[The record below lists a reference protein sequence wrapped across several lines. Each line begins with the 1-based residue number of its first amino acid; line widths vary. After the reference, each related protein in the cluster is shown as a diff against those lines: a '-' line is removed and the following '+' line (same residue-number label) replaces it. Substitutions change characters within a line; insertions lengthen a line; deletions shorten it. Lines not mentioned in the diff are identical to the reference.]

1 MTLHANIH
9 YINFSR
15 KLTVTSILFLMP
27 LYFLKIGF
35 NGWQIGAIISLWA
48 LAPLLISF
56 PTGWIND
63 RISIAGVIRG
73 GLIIECLLFVLLAYA
88 KDFYLMAAAF
98 LLLGM
103 ANNALDVSFNSLYY
117 KDAKAMD
124 QNRKYGIY
132 VFWINLGPAVGV
144 VGGGLLTRFGDFRVL
159 LLVFAAIT
167 LLVLLTARRFD
178 HEKFHLVSFGDYRRN
193 LFQAKTLLF
202 IVFVFVLAMHWS
214 VEGTVYSPF
223 LEKAF
228 GLNSLQASYYIST
241 GLFFLSF
248 ASLLV
253 GFLKFNLRIN
263 KRLLVLAMFA
273 SGAGLVL
280 MVNANVYVS
289 LAFRV
294 VHEIGDGALGAL
306 LTLFT
311 SRLFEKRTIGG
322 SAGLISAISSLGQMA
337 GALIFSPLGYRYGL
351 QYPFLISGGLLVL
364 NAGYGALIFRR
375 LEY

>member
-1 MTLHANIH
+1 MNLHAKVH

-27 LYFLKIGF
+27 LYFLKIGY

-48 LAPLLISF
+48 LAPLLVSF

-73 GLIIECLLFVLLAYA
+73 GLIAECLLFVLLAYA
-88 KDFYLMAAAF
+88 QDFYLMAAAF

-103 ANNALDVSFNSLYY
+103 ANNALDVSFNSLFY

-132 VFWINLGPAVGV
+132 VFWISLGPAVGV
-144 VGGGLLTRFGDFRVL
+144 VGGGLLTRFADFRVL

-167 LLVLLTARRFD
+167 LLVLLTAGRFD
-178 HEKFHLVSFGDYRRN
+178 REKFHLVSFGDYRRN

-228 GLNSLQASYYIST
+228 GLNSLQVSYYIST

-253 GFLKFNLRIN
+253 GFLKFNLRVN

-322 SAGLISAISSLGQMA
+322 SAGLISAISILGQMA

>member
-1 MTLHANIH
+1 MTLYANIH
-9 YINFSR
+9 YVNFSR

-63 RISIAGVIRG
+63 RMSIAGVIRG

-132 VFWINLGPAVGV
+132 VFWISLGPAVGV

>member
-15 KLTVTSILFLMP
+15 KLTVTSMLFLMP

-35 NGWQIGAIISLWA
+35 NGWQIGTIISFWA
-48 LAPLLISF
+48 LAPLLVSF

-63 RISIAGVIRG
+63 RIAIAGVIRG
-73 GLIIECLLFVLLAYA
+73 GLIVQCFLFVLLAYA
-88 KDFYLMAAAF
+88 KDFFLMAAAF

-132 VFWINLGPAVGV
+132 GFWISLGPAVGV
-144 VGGGLLTRFGDFRVL
+144 VGGGLLTRFADFRVL
-159 LLVFAAIT
+159 QLVFAAIT
-167 LLVLLTARRFD
+167 LLVLLTAGRFD

-228 GLNSLQASYYIST
+228 GLNSLQVSYYIST

-253 GFLKFNLRIN
+253 GFLKFNLRTN

-294 VHEIGDGALGAL
+294 VHEIGDGAMAAL

-322 SAGLISAISSLGQMA
+322 SAGLISAIALLGQMA
-337 GALIFSPLGYRYGL
+337 GAMIFSPLGYRYGL

>member
-1 MTLHANIH
+1 MTLHANVH
-9 YINFSR
+9 YINFAR

-35 NGWQIGAIISLWA
+35 NGWQIAAIISLWA
-48 LAPLLISF
+48 LAPLIVSF

-63 RISIAGVIRG
+63 RISIAGIIRG
-73 GLIIECLLFVLLAYA
+73 GLVVECLLFVLLAFTR
-88 KDFYLMAAAF
+88 DFYLMAAAF

-103 ANNALDVSFNSLYY
+103 ANNALDVSFNSLFY

-132 VFWINLGPAVGV
+132 VFWISLGPAVGV

-159 LLVFAAIT
+159 LLVYAAIT

-178 HEKFHLVSFGDYRRN
+178 HEKFHLVAFGDYRRN
-193 LFQAKTLLF
+193 LFQAKTILF

-228 GLNSLQASYYIST
+228 GLNSLQVSYYIST

-248 ASLLV
+248 ASLLI
-253 GFLKFNLRIN
+253 GFLKFNLRMN

-273 SGAGLVL
+273 SGVGLVL

-289 LAFRV
+289 LAFRI

-322 SAGLISAISSLGQMA
+322 SAGLISAISILGQMA
-337 GALIFSPLGYRYGL
+337 GALIFAPLGYRYGL